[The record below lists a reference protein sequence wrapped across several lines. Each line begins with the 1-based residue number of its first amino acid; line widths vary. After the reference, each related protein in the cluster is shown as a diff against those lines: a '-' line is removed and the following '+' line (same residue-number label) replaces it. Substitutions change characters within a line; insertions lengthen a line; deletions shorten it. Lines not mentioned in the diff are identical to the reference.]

1 MAMDWESWDSREC
14 SLLVSMAM
22 VWVGGKFWSLRMRLV
37 RFLMPCLLQREI
49 GRPMEEQKDWISF
62 LQVSHS

>member
-22 VWVGGKFWSLRMRLV
+22 VWVGGEVGFGV
-37 RFLMPCLLQREI
+37 CEC
-49 GRPMEEQKDWISF
+49 DW
-62 LQVSHS
+62 